1 MKPWLKF
8 WLASTLILFLLAL
21 WPFMRLGGLASTPPD
36 EQQFA
41 SDARLV
47 DRFCLSRIPASGKA
61 SVPTEWEKALNVEIK
76 IRENAGE
83 AAGDIGIPREAA
95 VRLTSLEAG
104 EGLLHSDDK
113 GYHYV
118 LKSDQGRGWFVVLS
132 KAPRSGG
139 IVSQAG
145 VSVNASPVAW
155 AAAFSIVAGALLT
168 LLANIAFKPKQS

>member
-21 WPFMRLGGLASTPPD
+21 WPFIQLGGSAAAPPD

-47 DRFCLSRIPASGKA
+47 DHFCLSRIPTSGKA
-61 SVPTEWEKALNVEIK
+61 SVPSEWEKALNVEIK

-83 AAGDIGIPREAA
+83 ATGDIGFPRERASE
-95 VRLTSLEAG
+95 LTSLKPG
-104 EGLLHSDDK
+104 EGLVHSDPK
-113 GYHYV
+113 GHHYV

-132 KAPRSGG
+132 KEPRSGG
-139 IVSQAG
+139 INARTGGGIS
-145 VSVNASPVAW
+145 ASPVAW
-155 AAAFSIVAGALLT
+155 AVAFAVVAGALLT
-168 LLANIAFKPKQS
+168 LLASIAFRSKQS